1 VTQPIPPDRATA
13 TVSDRERAQ
22 AARPDAARKAPGT
35 ERAPGSTA
43 SLAPQ
48 DTAHVAQGSALL
60 RAATPRDA
68 RPEPMNGAQAAAK
81 AAQIAALLGA
91 EPARAMQA
99 YAGISREDVQALLA
113 TV

>member
-1 VTQPIPPDRATA
+1 
-13 TVSDRERAQ
+13 
-22 AARPDAARKAPGT
+22 
-35 ERAPGSTA
+35 
-43 SLAPQ
+43 
-48 DTAHVAQGSALL
+48 
-60 RAATPRDA
+60 
-68 RPEPMNGAQAAAK
+68 MNGAQAAAK